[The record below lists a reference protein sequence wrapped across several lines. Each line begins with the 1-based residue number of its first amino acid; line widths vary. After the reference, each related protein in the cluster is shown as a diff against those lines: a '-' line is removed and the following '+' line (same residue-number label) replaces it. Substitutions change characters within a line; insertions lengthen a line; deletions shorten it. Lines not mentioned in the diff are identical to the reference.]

1 MYKLKNWAYVL
12 RNASTLKL
20 MLRITIDG
28 ENIEG
33 GRDGC
38 ELGWEGD
45 VSGRCG
51 GLGRAN
57 STKKRKNYI
66 WLVQQGWSK
75 GGGVVSESEY

>member
-1 MYKLKNWAYVL
+1 
-12 RNASTLKL
+12 

-45 VSGRCG
+45 VSGRCV
-51 GLGRAN
+51 GLGELTAL
-57 STKKRKNYI
+57 KRERTTFD
-66 WLVQQGWSK
+66 WFS
-75 GGGVVSESEY
+75 GVDQKAVG